1 MGGHRGTQRVHGRV
15 KYKVTMSSLP
25 LPIAAFLA
33 GLISFLSPCV
43 LPLVPGYVSLISGA
57 GVEELKSSESQ
68 LLRKLMLNS
77 MGFIVGFSVVF
88 VTLGA
93 ISTEVGQLLARYK
106 SMLAQI
112 AGVVIILFGLHLTGV
127 FKIKALYT
135 DARLHSVK
143 GNSTPF
149 GAFVIGFAFAFGW
162 TPCLGPIL
170 TAILTIAGEQD
181 TLVKGILLLAVY
193 SLGLA
198 VPFLLTSLLMERFL
212 KFYSRFRSKM
222 HALEIAS
229 GGLLIA
235 LGVLLVIGR
244 FTLISSWLSF
254 LNRFAL

>member
-1 MGGHRGTQRVHGRV
+1 M
-15 KYKVTMSSLP
+15 
-25 LPIAAFLA
+25 
-33 GLISFLSPCV
+33 
-43 LPLVPGYVSLISGA
+43 ISGV
-57 GVEELKSSESQ
+57 GVEELKTPQ
-68 LLRKLMLNS
+68 ANLMRRVMVNS
-77 MGFIVGFSVVF
+77 VAFILGFSAVFIVEGLAA
-88 VTLGA
+88 TELGSA
-93 ISTEVGQLLARYK
+93 LGLYKHTLAR
-106 SMLAQI
+106 M
-112 AGVVIILFGLHLTGV
+112 AGVVITIFGLHLTGI

-143 GNSTPF
+143 GASTVV

-170 TAILTIAGEQD
+170 TAILTLASEQD
-181 TLVKGILLLAVY
+181 TLVKGGTLLAVY

-212 KFYSRFRSKM
+212 KFYSRFRSHM
-222 HALEIAS
+222 HALEVAS

-235 LGVLLVIGR
+235 LGVLLMIGR